1 MSLCVFRRDFC
12 LGTRYPFFYSK
23 VNENNFIAMQGIL
36 SASVVTVLY
45 YMLNTLN
52 FTGLFLYLLK
62 ISENQMFFDVFGV
75 GGVYKEI

>member
-1 MSLCVFRRDFC
+1 
-12 LGTRYPFFYSK
+12 
-23 VNENNFIAMQGIL
+23 MQGIL

-45 YMLNTLN
+45 YMLNALN

-75 GGVYKEI
+75 WGGGGGRI

>member
-1 MSLCVFRRDFC
+1 M
-12 LGTRYPFFYSK
+12 
-23 VNENNFIAMQGIL
+23 AMQGIL

-62 ISENQMFFDVFGV
+62 VSENQMFFDVFGV
-75 GGVYKEI
+75 

>member
-1 MSLCVFRRDFC
+1 
-12 LGTRYPFFYSK
+12 
-23 VNENNFIAMQGIL
+23 MQGIL

-62 ISENQMFFDVFGV
+62 ISENQMFFDVFGGWGGGGGGGV
-75 GGVYKEI
+75 GGIYKEI

>member
-1 MSLCVFRRDFC
+1 
-12 LGTRYPFFYSK
+12 
-23 VNENNFIAMQGIL
+23 MQGIL

-45 YMLNTLN
+45 YMLNALN

-75 GGVYKEI
+75 GGYIKRYKEIFFMGSYEIFTGSIIYICLRCE

>member
-1 MSLCVFRRDFC
+1 
-12 LGTRYPFFYSK
+12 
-23 VNENNFIAMQGIL
+23 MQGIL

-75 GGVYKEI
+75 CGGGGYIKRYKEILFVGS